1 MTSTN
6 VNPQPDLIPA
16 APLSDMEK
24 SRPPTEIFHYP
35 YLVIDN
41 CLFMEQII
49 KGTPIRKKLCNF
61 IAWITGEIFQDD
73 GIDTESL
80 VRIEGIHASGRKLP
94 ALTVPLRKL
103 NYLEWVD
110 RWGANCILEV
120 GSGVREHIAKAVRE
134 TVYHAEKKQE
144 FVTTGWKKI
153 DGKYEFLMP
162 GNSDLTVNLPPKLG
176 GYFMTGQC
184 SDEDVKIL
192 ASLLECKLV
201 PPDILYPLLAYIFL
215 SPLIEFLRRGGCV
228 PKFVLFLVGKTGSR
242 KSTLAALMLS
252 FFGRFTA
259 TELPL
264 SFRDTP
270 NSIVHYAFSLKDV
283 PTVIDDFH
291 PADTQEGKK
300 LTATAQSIMRSYGD
314 RQGRGRLKADA
325 SPMESRPPQGNAII
339 TGEYPP
345 DIGESGTARYLAL
358 ELRESDVDLK
368 VLSHFQREAA
378 KGKFQNCT
386 YGFIQFLKE
395 TFLCDDKTV
404 AEFEKTLASVFEG
417 RRDIFLESGIRC
429 HGRVPEIVAHLE
441 LSMKILLMFL
451 ESRNALSAQRCE
463 EISEEFTRILYRI
476 ASRQAENI
484 EKDKPTHNFI
494 RKLYALI
501 QSGQALIHKRNY
513 HTPGEYRPKD
523 LLGYE
528 DNNYYFLYKDEAYR
542 QVKKLCEDQGEAFTY
557 PVLSLT
563 RALAEEGFSVKDG
576 DKNTK
581 KLDLGDTSPRMI
593 WLKKDRAQVIVDE
606 VC

>member
-6 VNPQPDLIPA
+6 VNPQPEMIPA
-16 APLSDMEK
+16 APLSVLER
-24 SRPPTEIFHYP
+24 SRPPTGIFLYP
-35 YLVIDN
+35 YKVIGN
-41 CLFMEQII
+41 CLFMEQIV
-49 KGTPIRKKLCNF
+49 KGTPVNKKLCNF
-61 IAWITGEIFQDD
+61 VAWISAEVIQHD
-73 GIDTESL
+73 GINTATF
-80 VRIEGIHASGRKLP
+80 VTVTGIHASGRKLP
-94 ALTVPLRKL
+94 EVPVLLSRL
-103 NYLEWVD
+103 GYFEWLD
-110 RWGANCILEV
+110 QWGADCILEV
-120 GSGVREHIAKAVRE
+120 GNKVREHIHKAIQE
-134 TVYHAEKKQE
+134 TVFHAERRQE
-144 FVTTGWKKI
+144 FVVTGWKKI
-153 DGKYEFLMP
+153 NGNLEFLMP
-162 GNSDLTVNLPPKLG
+162 GNSKLAVNLPAKLG
-176 GYFMTGQC
+176 GYALTGAC

-201 PPDILYPLLAYIFL
+201 PPNILYPLLAYIFL
-215 SPLIEFLRRGGCV
+215 SPLIEFLRHGGCV

-291 PADTQEGKK
+291 PADNQEGKK

-314 RQGRGRLKADA
+314 RQGRGRLKADS

-368 VLSHFQREAA
+368 VLSHFQKEAA

-395 TFLCDDKTV
+395 TFLRDDETTV
-404 AEFEKTLASVFEG
+404 NFEKTLASVFEG
-417 RRDIFLESGIRC
+417 RRDLFLNSGIRC

-451 ESRNALSAQRCE
+451 ESRNALPAERCE
-463 EISEEFTRILYRI
+463 EISDEFTHILYRI
-476 ASRQAENI
+476 ASRQAESI
-484 EKDKPTHNFI
+484 AQDKPTHIFI

-501 QSGQALIHKRNY
+501 QSGQALIRKRDHY
-513 HTPGEYRPKD
+513 TPGEYRPKD
-523 LLGYE
+523 LLGFE
-528 DNNYYFLYKDEAYR
+528 DEDYYFLFKDEAHR
-542 QVKKLCEDQGEAFTY
+542 QVKKLCEDQGESFTF

-563 RALAEEGFSVKDG
+563 KALAEEGFSERDG
-576 DKNTK
+576 SKNTK

-593 WLKKDRAQVIVDE
+593 WLRKSKAQAIVDE

>member
-6 VNPQPDLIPA
+6 VNPQPEIIPA
-16 APLSDMEK
+16 APVSVVEK
-24 SRPPTEIFHYP
+24 FRPPTDIFLYP
-35 YLVIDN
+35 YKVIGN
-41 CLFMEQII
+41 CLIMEQMI
-49 KGTPIRKKLCNF
+49 KGTPINKKLCNF
-61 IAWITGEIFQDD
+61 FAWITEEIVQDN
-73 GIDTESL
+73 GIEPDIL
-80 VRIEGIHASGRKLP
+80 VKIRGIHASGRKLP
-94 ALTVPLRKL
+94 EVTIPLNRL
-103 NYLEWVD
+103 SSFEWVD
-110 RWGANCILEV
+110 RWGADCILEV
-120 GSGVREHIAKAVRE
+120 GNGVREHIVKAIRE
-134 TVYHAEKKQE
+134 TVFHAERKQE
-144 FVTTGWKKI
+144 FTHTGWKKI
-153 DGKYEFLMP
+153 DGNYEFLMP
-162 GNSDLTVNLPPKLG
+162 GDSSLTVKLPIKLG
-176 GYFMTGQC
+176 GYALTGEC
-184 SDEDVKIL
+184 TDEDAKVL
-192 ASLLECKLV
+192 TSLLECKLV
-201 PPDILYPLLAYIFL
+201 TPDILYPLLAYIFL
-215 SPLIEFLRRGGCV
+215 SPLIEFLRHAGCV

-264 SFRDTP
+264 SFRDTS

-291 PADTQEGKK
+291 PADNQEGKK

-325 SPMESRPPQGNAII
+325 TPMESRPPQGNAII

-358 ELRESDVDLK
+358 ELRESDVNLK
-368 VLSHFQREAA
+368 VLSHFQKEAA

-386 YGFIQFLKE
+386 YGYIQFLKE
-395 TFLCDDKTV
+395 TFLCDDETV
-404 AEFEKTLASVFEG
+404 ANFEKTLVSVFEG
-417 RRDIFLESGIRC
+417 RRDLFLNSGIRC

-476 ASRQAENI
+476 ASRQAESI
-484 EKDKPTHNFI
+484 AQDKPTHIFI

-501 QSGQALIHKRNY
+501 QSGQVIVRKRSAY
-513 HTPGEYRPKD
+513 TPGDYSPPNFV
-523 LLGYE
+523 GYE
-528 DNNYYFLYKDEAYR
+528 DDNYYFLYKDASHR
-542 QVKKLCEDQGEAFTY
+542 QVKKLCDDQGESFTF

-563 RALAEEGFSVKDG
+563 KALAEEGFSEKDG
-576 DKNTK
+576 NKNTK

-593 WLKKDRAQVIVDE
+593 WLRKSKVQAIVDE

>member
-1 MTSTN
+1 
-6 VNPQPDLIPA
+6 
-16 APLSDMEK
+16 
-24 SRPPTEIFHYP
+24 
-35 YLVIDN
+35 
-41 CLFMEQII
+41 
-49 KGTPIRKKLCNF
+49 
-61 IAWITGEIFQDD
+61 
-73 GIDTESL
+73 
-80 VRIEGIHASGRKLP
+80 
-94 ALTVPLRKL
+94 
-103 NYLEWVD
+103 
-110 RWGANCILEV
+110 
-120 GSGVREHIAKAVRE
+120 
-134 TVYHAEKKQE
+134 
-144 FVTTGWKKI
+144 
-153 DGKYEFLMP
+153 MP
-162 GNSDLTVNLPPKLG
+162 GNSKLAVNLPAKLG
-176 GYFMTGQC
+176 GYYLSKQC
-184 SDEDVKIL
+184 TDEDVKTL
-192 ASLLECKLV
+192 ASLMECKLV

-339 TGEYPP
+339 TGEFPP

-378 KGKFQNCT
+378 TGKFQNCT

-395 TFLCDDKTV
+395 TFLCNEKTV
-404 AEFEKTLASVFEG
+404 REFEKTLASVFES
-417 RRDIFLESGIRC
+417 RRDIFLKSGIRC

-441 LSMKILLMFL
+441 VSMKILLMFL
-451 ESRNALSAQRCE
+451 ESWNALSAQQCK

-476 ASRQAENI
+476 AARQAENI
-484 EKDKPTHNFI
+484 EKDKPTHIFI
-494 RKLYALI
+494 RKLYSMI
-501 QSGQALIHKRNY
+501 QSGQVVVRKRSAY
-513 HTPGEYRPKD
+513 TPGDYSPPNFV
-523 LLGYE
+523 GYE
-528 DNNYYFLYKDEAYR
+528 DSNYYFLNKDAAHR
-542 QVKKLCEDQGEAFTY
+542 QVKKLCEDQGESFSVS
-557 PVLSLT
+557 VLSLT
-563 RALAEEGFSVKDG
+563 KALAEEGFSLRDG
-576 DKNTK
+576 SKNTK

-593 WLKKDRAQVIVDE
+593 WLRKDRAQAIVDE

>member
-6 VNPQPDLIPA
+6 VNPQAENLLP

-24 SRPPTEIFHYP
+24 SRPPTGIFHYP
-35 YLVIDN
+35 YLVIGN
-41 CLFMEQII
+41 SLFMEQTIR
-49 KGTPIRKKLCNF
+49 GTPIKKKLCNF
-61 IAWITGEIFQDD
+61 VAWITGEIFQDD
-73 GIDTESL
+73 GISSECL
-80 VRIEGIHASGRKLP
+80 VRIEGIHSSGRKLP
-94 ALTVPLRKL
+94 AITVPLKKL
-103 NYLEWVD
+103 NTLEWVD
-110 RWGANCILEV
+110 SWGADCILEV
-120 GSGVREHIAKAVRE
+120 GSGVREHIVKAVRE
-134 TVYHAEKKQE
+134 TVYHAEKTQE
-144 FVTTGWKKI
+144 FVTTGWKRI
-153 DGKYEFLMP
+153 NGSYEFLMP
-162 GNSDLTVNLPPKLG
+162 GTSDLTVNLPAKLG
-176 GYFMTGQC
+176 GYFLSQQC
-184 SDEDVKIL
+184 TDEDVKLL
-192 ASLLECKLV
+192 ASIMESKLV

-339 TGEYPP
+339 TGEFPP

-378 KGKFQNCT
+378 TGKFQNCT

-395 TFLCDDKTV
+395 TFLCNEKTV
-404 AEFEKTLASVFEG
+404 REFEKTLASVFES
-417 RRDIFLESGIRC
+417 RRDIFLKSGIRC

-441 LSMKILLMFL
+441 VSMKILLMFL
-451 ESRNALSAQRCE
+451 ESWNALSAQQCK

-476 ASRQAENI
+476 AARQAENI
-484 EKDKPTHNFI
+484 EKDKPTHIFI
-494 RKLYALI
+494 RKLYSMI
-501 QSGQALIHKRNY
+501 QSGQVVVRKRSAY
-513 HTPGEYRPKD
+513 TPGDYSPPNFV
-523 LLGYE
+523 GYE
-528 DNNYYFLYKDEAYR
+528 DSNYYFLNKDAAHR
-542 QVKKLCEDQGEAFTY
+542 QVKKLCEDQGESFSVS
-557 PVLSLT
+557 VLSLT
-563 RALAEEGFSVKDG
+563 KALAEEGFSLRDG
-576 DKNTK
+576 SKNTK

-593 WLKKDRAQVIVDE
+593 WLRKDRAQAIVDE

>member
-6 VNPQPDLIPA
+6 VNPQAENLLP

-24 SRPPTEIFHYP
+24 SRPPTGIFHYP
-35 YLVIDN
+35 YLVIGN
-41 CLFMEQII
+41 SLFMEQTIR
-49 KGTPIRKKLCNF
+49 GTPIKKKLCNF
-61 IAWITGEIFQDD
+61 VAWITGEIFQDD
-73 GIDTESL
+73 GISSECL
-80 VRIEGIHASGRKLP
+80 VRIEGIHSSGRKLP
-94 ALTVPLRKL
+94 AITVPLKKL
-103 NYLEWVD
+103 NTLEWVD
-110 RWGANCILEV
+110 SWGADCILEV
-120 GSGVREHIAKAVRE
+120 GSGVREHIVKAVRE
-134 TVYHAEKKQE
+134 TVYHAEKTQE
-144 FVTTGWKKI
+144 FVTTGWKRI
-153 DGKYEFLMP
+153 NGSYEFLMP
-162 GNSDLTVNLPPKLG
+162 GTSDLTVNLPAKLG
-176 GYFMTGQC
+176 GYFLSQQC
-184 SDEDVKIL
+184 TDEDVKLL
-192 ASLLECKLV
+192 ASIMESKLV

-339 TGEYPP
+339 TGEFPP

-378 KGKFQNCT
+378 TGKFQNCT

-395 TFLCDDKTV
+395 TFLCNEKTV
-404 AEFEKTLASVFEG
+404 REFEKTLASVFES
-417 RRDIFLESGIRC
+417 RRDIFLKSGIRC

-441 LSMKILLMFL
+441 VSMKILLMFL
-451 ESRNALSAQRCE
+451 GQYRTEKSAR
-463 EISEEFTRILYRI
+463 
-476 ASRQAENI
+476 
-484 EKDKPTHNFI
+484 
-494 RKLYALI
+494 
-501 QSGQALIHKRNY
+501 
-513 HTPGEYRPKD
+513 
-523 LLGYE
+523 
-528 DNNYYFLYKDEAYR
+528 YR
-542 QVKKLCEDQGEAFTY
+542 QV
-557 PVLSLT
+557 
-563 RALAEEGFSVKDG
+563 
-576 DKNTK
+576 
-581 KLDLGDTSPRMI
+581 
-593 WLKKDRAQVIVDE
+593 
-606 VC
+606 

>member
-16 APLSDMEK
+16 APFSDMEK
-24 SRPPTEIFHYP
+24 SRPPTEIFLYP
-35 YLVIDN
+35 YLVIGN
-41 CLFMEQII
+41 CLFIETMV
-49 KGTPIRKKLCNF
+49 KGTPIKKKLCNF
-61 IAWITGEIFQDD
+61 SAWITGEVIRYN
-73 GIDTESL
+73 GIDTEVW
-80 VRIEGIHASGRKLP
+80 VRVEGIHASGRKLP
-94 ALTVPLRKL
+94 VVTVPLNKL
-103 NYLEWVD
+103 SSFEWVD
-110 RWGANCILEV
+110 QWGADCILEV
-120 GSGVREHIAKAVRE
+120 GGSVREHIVKAVRE
-134 TVYHAEKKQE
+134 TVFHAERKQE
-144 FVTTGWKKI
+144 FAVTGWKKI
-153 DGKYEFLMP
+153 GEDLEFLMP
-162 GNSDLTVNLPPKLG
+162 GNSKLAVNLPAKLG
-176 GYFMTGQC
+176 GYYLSEQC
-184 SDEDVKIL
+184 TDEDVKTL
-192 ASLLECKLV
+192 AYLMECKLV
-201 PPDILYPLLAYIFL
+201 PADILYPLLAYIFL

-228 PKFVLFLVGKTGSR
+228 PKFVLFLVGKTGAR

-314 RQGRGRLKADA
+314 RQGRGRLKVDA

-368 VLSHFQREAA
+368 VLSHFQKEAA

-395 TFLCDDKTV
+395 TFLCDERTV
-404 AEFEKTLASVFEG
+404 AEFEKTLVSVFES
-417 RRDIFLESGIRC
+417 RRNLFLESGIRC

-441 LSMKILLMFL
+441 VSMKILLMFL
-451 ESRNALSAQRCE
+451 ESRNALSAERCE
-463 EISEEFTRILYRI
+463 EISKEFTHILYRI
-476 ASRQAENI
+476 ASLQAENI
-484 EKDKPTHNFI
+484 EKDKPTHIFI
-494 RKLYALI
+494 RKLYSMI
-501 QSGQALIHKRNY
+501 QSGQVVVRKRSAY
-513 HTPGEYRPKD
+513 TPGDYSPPNFV
-523 LLGYE
+523 GYE
-528 DNNYYFLYKDEAYR
+528 DNNYYFLNKDAAHR
-542 QVKKLCEDQGEAFTY
+542 QVKKLCEDQGESFSIS
-557 PVLSLT
+557 VLSLT
-563 RALAEEGFSVKDG
+563 KALAEEGFSLRDG
-576 DKNTK
+576 SKNTK

-593 WLKKDRAQVIVDE
+593 WLRKDRAQAIVDE

>member
-1 MTSTN
+1 MTSTHEN
-6 VNPQPDLIPA
+6 TQPKIIPA
-16 APLSDMEK
+16 MEK
-24 SRPPTEIFHYP
+24 SRPPTGIFLYP
-35 YLVIDN
+35 YKVVGN

-49 KGTPIRKKLCNF
+49 KGTPINKKLCNF
-61 IAWITGEIFQDD
+61 VAWITGEIIQYD
-73 GIDTESL
+73 GIDTAVL
-80 VRIEGIHASGRKLP
+80 VKIVGIHTSGRILPEVTIPLSKLGSF
-94 ALTVPLRKL
+94 
-103 NYLEWVD
+103 EWVD
-110 RWGANCILEV
+110 HWGADCILEV
-120 GSGVREHIAKAVRE
+120 GGSVREHIVKAVRE
-134 TVYHAEKKQE
+134 TVFHAERKQE
-144 FVTTGWKKI
+144 FVVTGWKKI

-162 GNSDLTVNLPPKLG
+162 GDSDLAVNLPTKLG
-176 GYFMTGQC
+176 GYFLSDQC
-184 SDEDVKIL
+184 NDDDVKTL

-201 PPDILYPLLAYIFL
+201 SPDILYPLVAYIFL
-215 SPLIEFLRRGGCV
+215 SPLIEFLRHAGCV

-368 VLSHFQREAA
+368 ILSHFQKEAA
-378 KGKFQNCT
+378 EVKFQNCT
-386 YGFIQFLKE
+386 YGFILFLKE
-395 TFLCDDKTV
+395 TFLCNDETV

-417 RRDIFLESGIRC
+417 RRDLFLKSGIRC
-429 HGRVPEIVAHLE
+429 HGRVPEMVAHLE
-441 LSMKILLMFL
+441 VSMKILLMFL

-463 EISEEFTRILYRI
+463 EISQEFTQILYRI

-484 EKDKPTHNFI
+484 KKDKPTHIFI
-494 RKLYALI
+494 RKLYSMI
-501 QSGQALIHKRNY
+501 QCGQVVVRKRSSY
-513 HTPGEYRPKD
+513 LPGDYSPPNFV
-523 LLGYE
+523 GYE
-528 DNNYYFLYKDEAYR
+528 DDNYYFLNKDAAHR
-542 QVKKLCEDQGEAFTY
+542 QVKKLCEDQGESFSIS
-557 PVLSLT
+557 VLSLT
-563 RALAEEGFSVKDG
+563 KALAEEGFSLKDG
-576 DKNTK
+576 SKNTK

-593 WLKKDRAQVIVDE
+593 WLRKDRAQAIFDE